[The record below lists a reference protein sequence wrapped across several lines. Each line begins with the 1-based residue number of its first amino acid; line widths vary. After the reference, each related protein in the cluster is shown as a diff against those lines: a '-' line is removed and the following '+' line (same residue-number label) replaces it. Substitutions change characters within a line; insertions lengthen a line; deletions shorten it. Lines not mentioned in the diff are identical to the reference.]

1 MTNEIATKMAENN
14 ELSHTEE
21 EVTPSPTAH
30 PAIAD
35 GSVSSKSPLRN
46 FMQRAKEK
54 FDTVPQGWG
63 QMRTTK
69 SDSALPSSEKE
80 DDDS

>member
-1 MTNEIATKMAENN
+1 MTNEKATNLAENI
-14 ELSHTEE
+14 ESSSTEE
-21 EVTPSPTAH
+21 EVSLSPTAH

-35 GSVSSKSPLRN
+35 GSVSAKSPLRN

-54 FDTVPQGWG
+54 YDKVPQGWG

-69 SDSALPSSEKE
+69 SDSARPSSEME
-80 DDDS
+80 DNNL